1 MLTITHD
8 IKAPVGSIIGYTD
21 LLERITTEERQ
32 RFYLNNMQSSAKHLL
47 SLVNSL
53 LDYHRLDAHK
63 MDVNKVTF
71 NPHQLFDTIYISF
84 KPMANAKHLLLE
96 YDCGEP
102 LNRLYI
108 GDPFRTR
115 QIVENLLSNALNL
128 HKKEVSRSVQHW
140 KTDNC
145 TSASVIPVVESVKKN
160 KNEYSKSLPACVMH
174 KDKKVSDW
182 DWPLQKTYFIA
193 RRRYQNRK

>member
-115 QIVENLLSNALNL
+115 QIVENLLSNALKFTQEGSITLRAALENGQLHFSISDTGCGISEEEQKRIFQEFTRLRNAQGQEGFGLGLAITKNL
-128 HKKEVSRSVQHW
+128 FYCSKEIS
-140 KTDNC
+140 
-145 TSASVIPVVESVKKN
+145 E
-160 KNEYSKSLPACVMH
+160 
-174 KDKKVSDW
+174 
-182 DWPLQKTYFIA
+182 
-193 RRRYQNRK
+193 

>member
-1 MLTITHD
+1 
-8 IKAPVGSIIGYTD
+8 
-21 LLERITTEERQ
+21 
-32 RFYLNNMQSSAKHLL
+32 MQSSAKHLL

-115 QIVENLLSNALNL
+115 QIVENLLSNALKFTQEGSITLRAALENGQL
-128 HKKEVSRSVQHW
+128 HFSISDTGCGISEEEQKRIFQE
-140 KTDNC
+140 
-145 TSASVIPVVESVKKN
+145 
-160 KNEYSKSLPACVMH
+160 LPACVMH

-182 DWPLQKTYFIA
+182 DWPLQKNLFYCSKEISG
-193 RRRYQNRK
+193 